1 MGTCI
6 STHIMT
12 NSTLKH
18 QKEQLTALRVLIQET
33 ASEEGDLR
41 ERIDLHKV
49 EAERKKATQLE
60 QCSELYDEQSNQAI
74 QYRDAALAKTDKRRK
89 VEPEVLKNKHDLR
102 VTEIE
107 LEAEELHEHNQTK
120 LNDAI
125 WLAESV
131 YEGAISEPRKHA
143 YKVVESFEKTNKK
156 LLDLCEEAPKTLSK
170 LRQSHTKQKTGTVPK
185 VEKTMEEYTDA
196 ASKALRAIQS
206 DPKAKWFVG
215 LRPAFIVCIV
225 TAGAI
230 AVSGAYTDWEI
241 SLSLFAIPIGAMV
254 VSILALIT
262 TFASGKNSVRKKH
275 NEFNQNISLA
285 KEAFVIS
292 IETTEIKRKAKEKA
306 ITTNRDNEIK
316 KAEDRY
322 KPRLSEI
329 NRLSK
334 KDIKKEKTRFE
345 AVAKTL
351 ASRVEQDEA
360 DALRTYETTMA
371 ELDLQKDTER
381 SRIQKE
387 FTQSMASIQADHHD
401 TMERLTKRWTEE
413 LQAFQDDC
421 NVQIETK
428 SNEHPTW
435 NTEWVSWNPKTESS
449 TTIPIGDLAI
459 DLVTVAGVLP
469 TSENLSLPIE
479 SNLSIPVGS
488 TLPGNASILVSSS
501 GKQRERS
508 ITIIQNAIMRILTAI
523 PPGKA
528 KFTLIDPVSL
538 GQSFAGVM
546 HLADYEDSQLL
557 DRAWTEPRHIEAQLA
572 RLTEHMETV
581 IQKYL
586 RNEFESIDA
595 YNEKAGE
602 IAEPYR
608 FLVIADLPNNFS
620 ELAAK
625 RLASI
630 VTSGAR
636 CGVYVIV
643 HRDLSIP
650 LPSGIDEDTFQRIPF
665 RIVEED
671 NSFCIDE
678 DELRELPLNLEFPPD
693 ENTTTAIV
701 KKVGETADSTH
712 RVEVPFGV
720 IAPSTENLWS
730 RSTSEKIA
738 IPLGRSGATKLQNL
752 TLGKGTAQHAL
763 IAGKTGSGKS
773 TLLHVL
779 ITNLALWYS
788 PDEVEFYLVDFKKG
802 VEFKTYATHKL
813 PHARVVAVESDR
825 EFGISVLQ
833 RVDAELKR
841 RGELFREQG
850 VQDIAGFREK
860 SSDRMPRILLIID
873 EFQEFFIDDDRVAQ
887 EANLLL
893 DRLVR
898 QGRAFGIHAIMG
910 SQTLDGA
917 YTLSRST
924 MGQMAVRVA
933 LQCSE
938 QDSYIILNEDN
949 AAARLLSRP
958 GEAIYNDAAGNI
970 EGNSP
975 FQVVWITDSERE
987 VFLENLAVRD
997 NGTPREMVVYEGN
1010 QPVYLH
1016 ENAKFNSLEKVSKPL
1031 SAKAWLGGAMAIK
1044 EDTSATFRMA
1054 SASNLLIVGQQDEI
1068 TTNLIASSLRSLD
1081 KQYAPEDV
1089 SFILLDG
1096 APQDQSHSAT
1106 LPAAIDGLIN
1116 KPKLVGLRDIPEAM
1130 ASIDSE
1136 LQKRIEVGA
1145 TDAPVIYFIVNALH
1159 RFRDLRRDE
1168 DDYGF
1173 SMNDEEKAKTP
1184 SKIFTELLKEGPTLG
1199 MHVIVAT
1206 DTLANLN
1213 RTFDRQALRE
1223 FDMRVLLQ
1231 MGANDSTN
1239 LIDMPDASRLGMHR
1253 AILYSEETG
1262 TIEPFRPYAPE
1273 F

>member
-1 MGTCI
+1 
-6 STHIMT
+6 MT

-18 QKEQLTALRVLIQET
+18 QKEQLAALRVLIQET
-33 ASEEGDLR
+33 ASEESDLR
-41 ERIDLHKV
+41 ERIDIHKT
-49 EAERKKATQLE
+49 EAESKKATQLE
-60 QCSELYDEQSNQAI
+60 QCSQLYDEKSNQAI
-74 QYRDAALAKTDKRRK
+74 HCRDAALAKTDHRRK

-102 VTEIE
+102 VSEIE
-107 LEAEELHEHNQTK
+107 LEAEELHEHTQTK
-120 LNDAI
+120 LNEAI

-131 YEGAISEPRKHA
+131 YEGAIYQPRKHEQ
-143 YKVVESFEKTNKK
+143 KIIESFEKTNKK
-156 LLDLCEEAPKTLSK
+156 LLALCEEAPKILSK
-170 LRQSHTKQKTGTVPK
+170 LRQSHTKQKTGAVPK

-196 ASKALRAIQS
+196 AALALRAIQS

-215 LRPAFIVCIV
+215 LRPAFIVCIA

-230 AVSGAYTDWEI
+230 AVSGAYTDWKI
-241 SLSLFAIPIGAMV
+241 SLPLFAIPIGAMV

-285 KEAFVIS
+285 KEAFEIS

-306 ITTNRDNEIK
+306 ITTNRDIEVK

-329 NRLSK
+329 SRLSK
-334 KDIKKEKTRFE
+334 KEIKKEKARFK

-360 DALRTYETTMA
+360 DALRTFETTMA

-387 FTQSMASIQADHHD
+387 FTQSMASIQHDHHD
-401 TMERLTKRWTEE
+401 TMERLTNRWNKE
-413 LQAFQDDC
+413 LQAFHDDF
-421 NVQIETK
+421 NSQIETK
-428 SNEHPTW
+428 SIEHPPWDTDW
-435 NTEWVSWNPKTESS
+435 ASWNPNVETS
-449 TTIPIGDLAI
+449 TIIPVGNFAI
-459 DLVTVAGVLP
+459 DLVTVAGILP

-479 SNLSIPVGS
+479 SSLSLPVGS

-508 ITIIQNAIMRILTAI
+508 IAIVQNAIMRILTAI

-595 YNEKAGE
+595 YNEQAGE

-630 VTSGAR
+630 VTSGSR

-650 LPSGIDEDTFQRIPF
+650 LPSGIDEDTLQRIPF

-671 NSFCIDE
+671 NTFCIDE
-678 DELRELPLNLEFPPD
+678 DELRELPLNLELPPD

-720 IAPSTENLWS
+720 IAPSNETMWS
-730 RSTSEKIA
+730 RSTSENIA

-802 VEFKTYATHKL
+802 VEFKMYATHKL

-841 RGELFREQG
+841 RGELFRDVG

-860 SSDRMPRILLIID
+860 SSERMPRILLIID

-987 VFLENLAVRD
+987 VFLENLATRD

-1054 SASNLLIVGQQDEI
+1054 SASNLLIVGQQDET
-1068 TTNLIASSLRSLD
+1068 TTNMVASSLRSLD

-1096 APQDQSHSAT
+1096 SPQDQSHASI
-1106 LPAAIDGLIN
+1106 LPAAIDDMIN
-1116 KPKLVGLRDIPEAM
+1116 KPKLVGVRDIQEAM

-1184 SKIFTELLKEGPTLG
+1184 SQIFTELLKEGPTLG
-1199 MHVIVAT
+1199 MHVICST

-1253 AILYSEETG
+1253 ALLYSEESG

-1273 F
+1273 S